1 MLLPETIQDTLA
13 NSIAFLMCA
22 IEWLHLIPP
31 SPHSAKNSEGAL
43 AALVHGSPQLNE
55 KDLALAMAMED
66 LDRAWRYD
74 KSYTTAHLT
83 LKFLRSE
90 VKLKRTEY

>member
-55 KDLALAMAMED
+55 KDLALAMED

-74 KSYTTAHLT
+74 KSYITAHLT